1 MGEKRQPVVFVGHG
15 SPLNAIADNDIRRGW
30 QEMGKRLGRPRAILA
45 VSAHWFT
52 HGRWVRTAA
61 HNLQIND
68 MYGFPDEL
76 YAVHYAPAGAPDVAA
91 RALDLLGGVAT
102 GTEDWGVD
110 HGVWSVLSNMY
121 PEADVPV
128 VMVSCDGDAA
138 PDAHLEVGRRLSAL
152 RDEGVMIVASG
163 NVVHN
168 LRAVDWD
175 KSDGFDWADDFDDRV
190 RDLILARDFDSVAR
204 YTQLAGWQRAI
215 PTPDHFLPLLT
226 ALGAVRDDD
235 ETVVWNRI
243 RELGSMSQTSYL
255 FR

>member
-15 SPLNAIADNDIRRGW
+15 SPLNAIVDNDIRRGW

-52 HGRWVRTAA
+52 YGRWVRTAA
-61 HNLQIND
+61 HNPQIND

-138 PDAHLEVGRRLSAL
+138 PEDHLEVGRRLAAL

-175 KSDGFDWADDFDDRV
+175 KSDGFAWANDFDDRV
-190 RDLILARDFDSVAR
+190 RDLILARDSDSIVR

-226 ALGAVRDDD
+226 ALGAARDDD
-235 ETVVWNRI
+235 EVVVWNQI

>member
-15 SPLNAIADNDIRRGW
+15 LPLNAIADNDIRRGW

-52 HGRWVRTAA
+52 YGRWVRTAA
-61 HNLQIND
+61 HNPQIND

-138 PDAHLEVGRRLSAL
+138 PEDHLEVGRRLAAL

-175 KSDGFDWADDFDDRV
+175 KSDGFAWANDFDDRV
-190 RDLILARDFDSVAR
+190 RDLILARDSDSIVR

-226 ALGAVRDDD
+226 ALGAARDDD
-235 ETVVWNRI
+235 EVVVWNQI